1 MEENILIVIQ
11 KPMEHTSIDEV
22 RASMKAFIES
32 ADGRTPS
39 RDDALVWCGAVGS
52 NDSTSDDV
60 TLLLQVIR
68 KMYSSVTAS
77 EQTTQL
83 SEPFLLGFPQ
93 AAVSII
99 YERFPKHDALM
110 AELITVL
117 NVTATS
123 VASLTICLTTSLE
136 ALLLNLV
143 LSNVDFID
151 TIAGTVVMLDLLDLL
166 AKLSHVETA
175 RKRVFSDSR
184 FTRFINYVSASIIEE
199 ISTTNTFVDLLF
211 EEQSKDPQ
219 DSRDL
224 ADFQSVFLH
233 NTDAQ
238 YKLLTYQRLCG
249 CAYVVSLSS
258 DKVANIIASTRIPAL
273 SFELV
278 SKIIE
283 ISSLGVMQ
291 VSKELA
297 GPLHS
302 LNKTLAGA
310 LAVVISLLRSKHNL
324 KVMRHYDFLPLV
336 VELLRLYSHD
346 EHESIISNEICS
358 FSCMLLSSLSAF
370 SKQFAERM
378 YQMHVLSLL
387 VDVISICVIDELVVV
402 FRSAMSSLVDLS
414 NTLRGT
420 FGFSRMKPLIED
432 LQAHTVPPCTDITD
446 LVNKLVDSFSHYV
459 DDDESVLYFAEFV
472 QLYTSG
478 SVAYDFVRHAM
489 LAANVSQLLL
499 DSCSSDKLVIAV
511 KTRCMHAL
519 AKLLRV
525 KTPSADELLVLI
537 PKVLSFTP
545 TFMKTCVKKAEDPYT
560 DLTNEHRS
568 SIPMRNLPY
577 EYRKCVSACK
587 EVLEVLGHAE
597 GRNKIKYTMYS
608 MLFTGTVFMIVYV
621 IVLLFPN
628 TFKRPY
634 FDQ

>member
-1 MEENILIVIQ
+1 MEENILIVIER
-11 KPMEHTSIDEV
+11 PMEHVSIDEV
-22 RASMKAFIES
+22 RASMKAFIE
-32 ADGRTPS
+32 ALDGGTPS

-60 TLLLQVIR
+60 ILILQIIR
-68 KMYSSVTAS
+68 KMHSCATAS
-77 EQTTQL
+77 EQTVQL
-83 SEPFLLGFPQ
+83 PELFLLGFPQ
-93 AAVSII
+93 VAVSTIH
-99 YERFPKHDALM
+99 ERFPRHNTLV
-110 AELITVL
+110 AELITIL

-136 ALLLNLV
+136 ALLLEFV

-175 RKRVFSDSR
+175 RKKIFSDSR
-184 FTRFINYVSASIIEE
+184 FIRFINYVSASIIEE

-211 EEQSKDPQ
+211 EEPSKDPQ
-219 DSRDL
+219 DSRNL

-233 NTDAQ
+233 NMDAQ

-258 DKVANIIASTRIPAL
+258 NKFANMIASTRVPAL

-283 ISSLGVMQ
+283 ISSLGVLQ

-297 GPLHS
+297 GPLQS

-310 LAVVISLLRSKHNL
+310 LATVISLFRSKHNL

-336 VELLRLYSHD
+336 VEILRLYSQKD
-346 EHESIISNEICS
+346 HESIISNEICS
-358 FSCMLLSSLSAF
+358 FSCMLLSSLSAL

-387 VDVISICVIDELVVV
+387 VDIVSTCTISEMVVV

-432 LQAHTVPPCTDITD
+432 MQAHTTPPCTDITD
-446 LVNKLVDSFSHYV
+446 LINNLVGSFSHYT
-459 DDDESVLYFAEFV
+459 DDDEAVLYFAEFV
-472 QLYTSG
+472 RLYTSG

-499 DSCSSDKLVIAV
+499 DSCSSDNLVIAV
-511 KTRCMHAL
+511 KTQCMHAI

-545 TFMKTCVKKAEDPYT
+545 AFMKTCAKKAEDPYA
-560 DLTNEHRS
+560 DLTSEHKS
-568 SIPMRNLPY
+568 SIPMHNPSY

-597 GRNKIKYTMYS
+597 GRNKIKYIMYS
-608 MLFTGTVFMIVYV
+608 MLFTGITFMIVYV
-621 IVLLFPN
+621 VVLLFPDM
-628 TFKRPY
+628 FKRPY